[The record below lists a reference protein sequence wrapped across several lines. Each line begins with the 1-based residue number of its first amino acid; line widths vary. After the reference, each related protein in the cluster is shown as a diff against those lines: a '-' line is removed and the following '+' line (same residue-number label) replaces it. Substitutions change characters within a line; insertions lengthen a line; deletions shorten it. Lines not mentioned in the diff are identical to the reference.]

1 MSTDEFV
8 KRLQE
13 SDQRTLERRAQ
24 RLQELA
30 QIQTDGRLFAS
41 QREWDYAGEASE
53 SYINGN
59 YRSTVFCCACA
70 VDQILRYEFLKVPG
84 NKYEDI
90 EKCTFGQMIGKCRR
104 VTSLLPFLKEAET
117 LNKLRNDIAAHPIFI
132 DLPTSSNADKEIRNQ
147 LVLKDINRLVDL
159 VCLFNEEIRDQIEA
173 TKLVSEVEGK
183 TYNFGKVIH
192 GLEEVPF
199 NIDGFWGLLEQ
210 DVLRFLA
217 NKSWAILKEIAEGLY
232 GVSDSIAIA

>member
-1 MSTDEFV
+1 MTSDEFV
-8 KRLQE
+8 KRIQE

-41 QREWDYAGEASE
+41 RREWDYAGEASE

-70 VDQILRYEFLKVPG
+70 VDQILKYEYLKVPG
-84 NKYEDI
+84 HRYEDI
-90 EKCTFGQMIGKCRR
+90 EKCTFGQMIRKCRH
-104 VTSLLPFLKEAET
+104 VTSLLPFLKETEM

-132 DLPTSSNADKEIRNQ
+132 DLPISSNPDKEIRNQ
-147 LVLKDINRLVDL
+147 LVLKGINTLVDL
-159 VCLFNEEIRDQIEA
+159 VGLLNQEFRNQIEA

-183 TYNFGKVIH
+183 TYNFGKVIR
-192 GLEEVPF
+192 GLEEMPF
-199 NIDGFWGLLEQ
+199 NLDGFWGLLEQ

-217 NKSWAILKEIAEGLY
+217 NRSWAILKEIAEGLY
-232 GVSDSIAIA
+232 GVSAITITQ